1 MTDSPDKLRPP
12 PVWRLW
18 DNPILLRYVRSRLR
32 MKGLLPGLL
41 LTVIISAFAFLIA
54 PMSSERMEE
63 NRRMWLQER
72 QGPEWRRE
80 VQRQMRNA
88 DPELRRALEQV
99 LGNPQAELPPPR
111 PAHMH
116 QRMALLPL
124 LAIQALLL
132 FVIGTGQ
139 VAGGMTS
146 ERDEGMVDYQRLA
159 PMTPLSKTLGYL
171 IGLPAREWVM
181 FLATLPFMGL
191 ALWRGQ
197 VPFAAWGPVAL
208 IFFTSVMLYHL
219 TGLVAGTVFKNRRWS
234 FLICMG
240 MIFLLYF
247 IVPQGARFGLPFL
260 RYMTMWPAVLESSHI
275 LPDDWARALRE
286 VAAHAPGEGVRFFKE
301 EWTFTDVKF
310 TLIVQGSF
318 ILTLLVMVW
327 RKWRQED
334 SHLLSKTWALLVFAW
349 LCVLPLGTA
358 LPAIPDGSL
367 FPARSVRALLDG
379 RPDRPDLWQAFK
391 MCGLYGLMMLIL
403 LIFAV
408 LLLTPNRDMQTRG
421 LRRAA
426 KLGKRS
432 APFLS
437 DEFSAFML
445 VVMLILAGTA
455 SWAWF
460 TRSVLGSH
468 WFDADPGMLRV
479 FLIYFAVLAPVLLG
493 LHALLEARGGRWP
506 FLVIVFCGMVP
517 VLAALIVATAS
528 RRSPEAAALTGGA
541 SPAVLTYYAVERLMP
556 PGHNDGG
563 NFGVFHSAAVRSL
576 MIWPPVYSAA
586 ALLFMSGLRNHWSRL
601 RREGAG

>member
-1 MTDSPDKLRPP
+1 MTDSPAKYNPP

-18 DNPILLRYVRSRLR
+18 DNPVLVRYARSRLR
-32 MKGLLPGLL
+32 LKGLLPGLL

-54 PMSSERMEE
+54 PMSSERLEE
-63 NRRMWLQER
+63 NRMRYLQMLEQQER
-72 QGPEWRRE
+72 EEQRGERTLIRDWRDAIERE
-80 VQRQMRNA
+80 RRRLEQR
-88 DPELRRALEQV
+88 PALE
-99 LGNPQAELPPPR
+99 P
-111 PAHMH
+111 HMH

-124 LAIQALLL
+124 LAIQALIL

-139 VAGGMTS
+139 VAGGMTT
-146 ERDEGMVDYQRLA
+146 ERDEGMVDYQRLV

-197 VPFAAWGPVAL
+197 VPFSGWAPVAL
-208 IFFTSVMLYHL
+208 VFLTSVMLYHL
-219 TGLVAGTVFKNRRWS
+219 TGLVAGTVFKNRRWA

-247 IVPQGARFGLPFL
+247 LVPQGARFGLPFL
-260 RYMTMWPAVLESSHI
+260 RYVTMWPAMLESSHI
-275 LPDDWARALRE
+275 LPADLARDLRE

-301 EWTFTDVKF
+301 EWVFTDVKF

-327 RKWRQED
+327 RKWRQAD

-367 FPARSVRALLDG
+367 FPARSIRALLDG

-408 LLLTPNRDMQTRG
+408 LLLTPGRDMQTRG

-426 KLGKRS
+426 KLGKKS
-432 APFLS
+432 APFLA
-437 DEFSAFML
+437 DESSAFTL
-445 VVMLILAGTA
+445 VVVLTLAGTA

-460 TRSVLGSH
+460 TRSVLGSN
-468 WFDADPGMLRV
+468 WFRADPGMMQV
-479 FLIYFAVLAPVLLG
+479 FLVYLTVLAPVALG

-506 FLVIVFCGMVP
+506 FLVIVFCGLVP

-528 RRSPEAAALTGGA
+528 RGNAEAAALTGGA
-541 SPAVLTYYAVERLMP
+541 SPGALTYYAVERLMP
-556 PGHNDGG
+556 PGHNARGS
-563 NFGVFHSAAVRSL
+563 FAEFHSAAVTSL
-576 MIWPPVYSAA
+576 LIWPPLYAAA
-586 ALLFMSGLRNHWSRL
+586 ALAFITGLRRHWLRL
-601 RREGAG
+601 RSEGAG